1 MSGGTS
7 EEQYAGRQ
15 PRGHI
20 ITKSEDIQRDLGDK
34 DTVRSVRTLSESQ
47 QVRLTSTSD
56 KGECHGYQENASTRV
71 LLVLNP
77 KPTLS

>member
-20 ITKSEDIQRDLGDK
+20 ITKSEDIQRDLSDK
-34 DTVRSVRTLSESQ
+34 DTVRTLSESQ

-77 KPTLS
+77 KPTL

>member
-20 ITKSEDIQRDLGDK
+20 ITKSEDIQRDLVTKTRYGT
-34 DTVRSVRTLSESQ
+34 DTFGK
-47 QVRLTSTSD
+47 STSQTH
-56 KGECHGYQENASTRV
+56 KYIR
-71 LLVLNP
+71 
-77 KPTLS
+77 

>member
-34 DTVRSVRTLSESQ
+34 DTVRYGHFRKVNKSDSQVHQIKANAMDTRRTLQ
-47 QVRLTSTSD
+47 
-56 KGECHGYQENASTRV
+56 RV
-71 LLVLNP
+71 FYWF
-77 KPTLS
+77 

>member
-20 ITKSEDIQRDLGDK
+20 ITKSEDIQRDLSDK
-34 DTVRSVRTLSESQ
+34 DTVRTLSESQ
-47 QVRLTSTSD
+47 QVRLTSTSVVHQI
-56 KGECHGYQENASTRV
+56 KANAMDTRR
-71 LLVLNP
+71 
-77 KPTLS
+77 TLQRVFYWF